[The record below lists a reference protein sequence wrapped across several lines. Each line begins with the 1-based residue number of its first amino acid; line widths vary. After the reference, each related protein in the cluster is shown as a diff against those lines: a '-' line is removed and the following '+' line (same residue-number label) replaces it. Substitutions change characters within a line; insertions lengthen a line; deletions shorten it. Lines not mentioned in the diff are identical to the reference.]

1 MLSSVAC
8 GSSPP
13 RSSDPIDA
21 PRKVRRH
28 DDGPFEIEGELAAA
42 LTAGSSEHG
51 VLLGGDMRGGNYFPV
66 RSGIPVLFGNR
77 VGYDFRLRVLY
88 GRGESGAFTGHGL
101 LGFTPSIAQ
110 QIGDFGRYAKGG
122 RLPSILGL
130 IAPETGAW
138 FRADGPTR
146 FYLGW
151 RAPIVWLPG
160 GEAGLEL
167 VPSFVWAPAGAWLA
181 TLSAGGFWR

>member
-1 MLSSVAC
+1 MLSAAAC

-13 RSSDPIDA
+13 RASDPTDA
-21 PRKVRRH
+21 PREVRRY
-28 DDGPFEIEGELAAA
+28 DNDPLELEGELAAA
-42 LTAGSSEHG
+42 LAAGVSEHG
-51 VLLGGDMRGGNYFPV
+51 VLVGGDMRGGNYIPV
-66 RSGIPVLFGNR
+66 RSGIPVLVGNR
-77 VGYDFRLRVLY
+77 IGYDFRLRLLY
-88 GRGESGAFTGHGL
+88 GRGASDAFTGHGL

-110 QIGDFGRYAKGG
+110 QLADFGRDSTGA

-138 FRADGPTR
+138 FRVDGPTR

-151 RAPIVWLPG
+151 RAPIAWLPTK
-160 GEAGLEL
+160 EAGLEL